1 MKRVPLLVA
10 ATPIGNVD
18 DASPRLRAALA
29 EADVIAAEDT
39 RRIRRLL
46 AAIDVTPAGRIVS
59 YFDQNE
65 AARVPAL
72 LEELHAGRTVVV
84 VTDAG
89 TPVVS
94 DPGYRLVAAAAA
106 QGIPVQVLPGPS
118 AVTAA
123 LAVSGLPAD
132 RWCFEGFPP
141 RKPGERRRAFADLA
155 TESRTIVFFEAPHR
169 LPAMLADLAAA
180 FGADRQAVAC
190 RELTKTYEEV
200 RRGTLGDLVEWARD
214 GVRGELTL
222 VVAGAAPTRD
232 DADASTLAAEVA
244 AYVEGGMSR
253 RDAVD
258 RVAAEHGL
266 SRRLVYDAVISL

>member
-1 MKRVPLLVA
+1 MPLLVA

-18 DASPRLRAALA
+18 DATPRLRAALA
-29 EADVIAAEDT
+29 AADVIAAEDT
-39 RRIRRLL
+39 RRVRRLL
-46 AAIDVTPAGRIVS
+46 AAIDVTPVGRIVS

-65 AARVPAL
+65 AVRVPSL
-72 LEELHAGRTVVV
+72 LEELRAGRTVIL

-106 QGIPVQVLPGPS
+106 EGIAVQVLPGPS

-132 RWCFEGFPP
+132 RWCFEGFPA
-141 RKPGERRRAFADLA
+141 RRSGERRRAFAALA
-155 TESRTIVFFEAPHR
+155 GEPRTLVFFEAPHR
-169 LPAMLADLAAA
+169 LPVMLADLAEA

-200 RRGTLGDLVEWARD
+200 RRGTLGDLLAWAHD
-214 GVRGELTL
+214 GVRGEVTL
-222 VVAGAAPTRD
+222 VVAGATPMRNEV
-232 DADASTLAAEVA
+232 DAATLAARVA
-244 AYVEGGMSR
+244 AYVESGMSR

-258 RVAAEHGL
+258 RVASEHGL
-266 SRRLVYDAVISL
+266 SRRLVYDAVTSL